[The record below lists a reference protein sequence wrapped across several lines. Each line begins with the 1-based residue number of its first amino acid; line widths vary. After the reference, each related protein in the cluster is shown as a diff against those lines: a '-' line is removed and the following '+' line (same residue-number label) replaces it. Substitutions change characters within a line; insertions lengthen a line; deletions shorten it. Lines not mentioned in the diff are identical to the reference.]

1 MITMRRAILR
11 GPDSTLTVLDF
22 GHGVKFEIVDKW
34 GARLVQDAQR
44 YTLVL
49 DNIKAMTALVSG
61 KHMKLDP
68 FNQFISQM
76 LLRGYRLE
84 TIPDCSTEMSN
95 SEDGLKGAP
104 Q

>member
-11 GPDSTLTVLDF
+11 GPDSTMTVLDF
-22 GHGVKFEIVDKW
+22 GHGTLFEIVDKW
-34 GARLVQDAQR
+34 GARLVQDMDR

-49 DNIKAMTALVSG
+49 KNINAMTALVSG
-61 KHMKLDP
+61 KNMKLDP
-68 FNQFISQM
+68 FDQFISQM

-84 TIPDCSTEMSN
+84 TMPDCSTIMSN
-95 SEDGLKGAP
+95 DEMGLEGAP